1 MTAHAPV
8 TVRLRKVID
17 SDLAIFFEQQ
27 LDPQANY
34 MAAFTSKNAT
44 DRAAFNAHW
53 AKILADP
60 QIQIRT
66 IMTGRQVAGYVLH
79 HSWFGDPEV
88 TYWLGREFWGQGIA
102 SQALKA
108 FLRQQ
113 KLRPLYG
120 RVAADNVAS
129 RRVLEK
135 CSFVVIGEDK
145 GFSNARGEEIVEII
159 LVLRG

>member
-1 MTAHAPV
+1 MATTTPS

-17 SDLAIFFEQQ
+17 SDLAIYFEQQ

-53 AKILADP
+53 EKILADP

-66 IMTGRQVAGYVLH
+66 ILAGGQVAGYVLH

-102 SQALKA
+102 TRALKA

-120 RVAADNVAS
+120 RVAADNAAS
-129 RRVLEK
+129 KRVLEK
-135 CSFVVIGEDK
+135 CGFVVIGEDK